1 MNEMLDDEV
10 DLEADEEVLVV
21 EADEEATLED
31 PVDEELDEAFEDDEL
46 TAELDAEL
54 EALVAG
60 VVDVEEGDGAA
71 LVGEAATGVVDAG
84 AGVAAGSEV
93 AAALHERWSVN

>member
-10 DLEADEEVLVV
+10 DLEVDEEALVV
-21 EADEEATLED
+21 EVIEEATLED
-31 PVDEELDEAFEDDEL
+31 PVDETLDEAFEDDEL
-46 TAELDAEL
+46 TAELAAEL
-54 EALVAG
+54 EVLVAG
-60 VVDVEEGDGAA
+60 VVDVEDDIGVA